1 MKIML
6 FVYTKEYGFS
16 KTKLKLIMQGKFIIF
31 IQLMTRKR
39 ICLGT
44 LEKESSFNSLIY
56 NIVFLLFSELD

>member
-6 FVYTKEYGFS
+6 FVYTEEYGFS
-16 KTKLKLIMQGKFIIF
+16 QTKLKLIMQSKFILF
-31 IQLMTRKR
+31 IQLMTIKR
-39 ICLGT
+39 IFLGI

>member
-39 ICLGT
+39 ICLET

>member
-39 ICLGT
+39 ICLRI